1 MNGGLL
7 MFITTGKA
15 AKICGVR
22 VNTIKNW
29 IQNGS
34 LQAIQTPGG
43 HWRIPRDAFLE
54 FADRHSIPLPQ
65 SMMDQAAT
73 QEQKRILIVDDD
85 PAVHELIVGALD
97 LSPFH
102 YETLSAYD
110 GCSGLMQVGLFRP
123 HVLILDIMM
132 PEINGLEVIHRLKL
146 QNESLGGMKILAI
159 TAATDRFL
167 VMKKLKEAGPDA
179 ILSKPLKLDILV
191 DTVERL
197 FLPADDECRE
207 LAGSGI

>member
-1 MNGGLL
+1 MI
-7 MFITTGKA
+7 FFTTGKA
-15 AKICGVR
+15 AKMCGVG

-43 HWRIPRDAFLE
+43 HWRIPQDAFLE
-54 FADRHSIPLPQ
+54 FADRFSIPLPD
-65 SMMDQAAT
+65 SMMDQT
-73 QEQKRILIVDDD
+73 STREQKRFLIVDDD

-97 LSPFH
+97 LSLFH
-102 YETLSAYD
+102 HETVSAYD
-110 GCSGLMQVGLFRP
+110 GCSGLMQVGIFRP

-146 QNESLGGMKILAI
+146 QGENLGGMKILAI

-179 ILSKPLKLDILV
+179 ILAKPLKLDVLV
-191 DTVERL
+191 DTVERFFHPVDDGYL
-197 FLPADDECRE
+197 ESAD
-207 LAGSGI
+207 LGI

>member
-1 MNGGLL
+1 MT
-7 MFITTGKA
+7 FITTGTA

-22 VNTIKNW
+22 INTIKNW

-34 LQAIQTPGG
+34 LRAIQTPGG

-54 FADRHSIPLPQ
+54 FVDRYSIPFPE
-65 SMMDQAAT
+65 SMMDQAEKP
-73 QEQKRILIVDDD
+73 EQRRILIVDDD
-85 PAVHELIVGALD
+85 PHVHELIADALG
-97 LSPFH
+97 LGPVH
-102 YETLSAYD
+102 YETMSVYD
-110 GCSGLMQVGLFRP
+110 GYSGLMQVGLFRP

-179 ILSKPLKLDILV
+179 ILSKPLKLDALV
-191 DTVERL
+191 ESVERFFHL
-197 FLPADDECRE
+197 LDDRRNQSS
-207 LAGSGI
+207 GSGI

>member
-1 MNGGLL
+1 MY
-7 MFITTGKA
+7 ITTGKA

-43 HWRIPRDAFLE
+43 HWRIPRIAFLE
-54 FADRHSIPLPQ
+54 FAGRHSIPLPE
-65 SMMDQAAT
+65 SMMNPAPV
-73 QEQKRILIVDDD
+73 QEQRRILIVDDD
-85 PAVHELIVGALD
+85 PAVHELITGTLD

-102 YETLSAYD
+102 YETLSAHD

-123 HVLILDIMM
+123 HILILDIMM

-179 ILSKPLKLDILV
+179 ILSKPLKLGALV

-197 FLPADDECRE
+197 FHPTDEVGSE
-207 LAGSGI
+207 SAGSGV

>member
-1 MNGGLL
+1 
-7 MFITTGKA
+7 MFLTTGKA

-34 LQAIQTPGG
+34 LHAIKTPGG
-43 HWRIPRDAFLE
+43 HWRIPQDAFLE
-54 FADRHSIPLPQ
+54 FVARHSIPLPQ
-65 SMMDQAAT
+65 SMMDQAT
-73 QEQKRILIVDDD
+73 TLEQRRILIVDDE
-85 PAVHELIVGALD
+85 PTVHDLIVGALD
-97 LSPFH
+97 LSPFN
-102 YETLSAYD
+102 YEVLSVYD

-132 PEINGLEVIHRLKL
+132 PEINGLEVIHRLKH
-146 QNESLGGMKILAI
+146 QSENLGGMKILAI

-167 VMKKLKEAGPDA
+167 VMKKLEAAGPDA
-179 ILSKPLKLDILV
+179 ILPKPLKLDVLV

-197 FLPADDECRE
+197 FHSLDDEGCE
-207 LAGSGI
+207 FAGSGI